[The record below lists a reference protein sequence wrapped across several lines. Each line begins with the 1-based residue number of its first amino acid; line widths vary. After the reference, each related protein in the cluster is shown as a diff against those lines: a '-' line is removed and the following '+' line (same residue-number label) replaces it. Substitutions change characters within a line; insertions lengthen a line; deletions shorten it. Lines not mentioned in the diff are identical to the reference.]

1 MNKQKGYIGIDIGSI
16 STKGVIID
24 DKNNIL
30 ASEFEEKI
38 EKTKK
43 MPQDIENKLNKKL
56 IENISMAIAIIV
68 YFMSLIFGKERINAT
83 NYTNLLKTYTMCL
96 GILSIIIFE
105 FSYKKESVKSMY
117 TGIEVLILS
126 IVTMFSIYICKVQE
140 LKYIFYLALFA
151 YEFSIYYLIKD
162 ILIYNK
168 TKKEYL
174 KTLTDIE
181 EITKKEEPQK
191 AKVTSRKRK

>member
-1 MNKQKGYIGIDIGSI
+1 MEEEK
-16 STKGVIID
+16 II
-24 DKNNIL
+24 
-30 ASEFEEKI
+30 SEFEEKI

-68 YFMSLIFGKERINAT
+68 YFMSLIFGKERINAA

-151 YEFSIYYLIKD
+151 YAFSIYYLIKD

>member
-1 MNKQKGYIGIDIGSI
+1 MEEEK
-16 STKGVIID
+16 II
-24 DKNNIL
+24 NEL
-30 ASEFEEKI
+30 EEKI

-43 MPQDIENKLNKKL
+43 MPPELENKVNKKIL
-56 IENISMAIAIIV
+56 ENILMAIAIMM
-68 YFMSLIFGKERINAT
+68 YFISLIFGNKHIEEIN
-83 NYTNLLKTYTMCL
+83 YINLLKVYTMCL

-105 FSYKKESVKSMY
+105 YSYKKESVKSMY

-151 YEFSIYYLIKD
+151 YAFSIYYLIKD

>member
-1 MNKQKGYIGIDIGSI
+1 MEEEK
-16 STKGVIID
+16 II
-24 DKNNIL
+24 
-30 ASEFEEKI
+30 SEFEEKI

-151 YEFSIYYLIKD
+151 YAFSIYYLIKD

-168 TKKEYL
+168 TKKE
-174 KTLTDIE
+174 
-181 EITKKEEPQK
+181 EPQK

>member
-1 MNKQKGYIGIDIGSI
+1 MEEEK
-16 STKGVIID
+16 II
-24 DKNNIL
+24 
-30 ASEFEEKI
+30 SEFEEKI

-56 IENISMAIAIIV
+56 LENISMAIAIIV

>member
-1 MNKQKGYIGIDIGSI
+1 MEEEK
-16 STKGVIID
+16 II
-24 DKNNIL
+24 
-30 ASEFEEKI
+30 SEFEEKI

-140 LKYIFYLALFA
+140 LKYIFYVALFA
-151 YEFSIYYLIKD
+151 YAFSIYYLIKD

>member
-1 MNKQKGYIGIDIGSI
+1 MEEEK
-16 STKGVIID
+16 II
-24 DKNNIL
+24 
-30 ASEFEEKI
+30 SEFEEKI

-56 IENISMAIAIIV
+56 LENISMAIAIIV

-151 YEFSIYYLIKD
+151 YAFSIYYLIKD

-168 TKKEYL
+168 KKKKYL

>member
-1 MNKQKGYIGIDIGSI
+1 MEEEK
-16 STKGVIID
+16 II
-24 DKNNIL
+24 
-30 ASEFEEKI
+30 SEFEEKI
-38 EKTKK
+38 ERTKK

>member
-1 MNKQKGYIGIDIGSI
+1 MEEEK
-16 STKGVIID
+16 II
-24 DKNNIL
+24 
-30 ASEFEEKI
+30 SEFEEKI

-151 YEFSIYYLIKD
+151 YEFSIY
-162 ILIYNK
+162 
-168 TKKEYL
+168 
-174 KTLTDIE
+174 
-181 EITKKEEPQK
+181 
-191 AKVTSRKRK
+191 

>member
-1 MNKQKGYIGIDIGSI
+1 MEEEK
-16 STKGVIID
+16 II
-24 DKNNIL
+24 
-30 ASEFEEKI
+30 SEFEEKI

-56 IENISMAIAIIV
+56 LENISMAIAIIV

-151 YEFSIYYLIKD
+151 YAFSIYYLIKD

>member
-1 MNKQKGYIGIDIGSI
+1 MEEEK
-16 STKGVIID
+16 II
-24 DKNNIL
+24 
-30 ASEFEEKI
+30 SEFEEKI

-56 IENISMAIAIIV
+56 IENISMAIAITV

-83 NYTNLLKTYTMCL
+83 NYTNLLKIYTMCL

-151 YEFSIYYLIKD
+151 YAFSIYYLIKD

>member
-1 MNKQKGYIGIDIGSI
+1 MEEEK
-16 STKGVIID
+16 II
-24 DKNNIL
+24 
-30 ASEFEEKI
+30 SEFEEKI

-56 IENISMAIAIIV
+56 LENISMAIAIIV

-96 GILSIIIFE
+96 GILLIIIFE

-151 YEFSIYYLIKD
+151 YAFSIYYLIKD

>member
-1 MNKQKGYIGIDIGSI
+1 
-16 STKGVIID
+16 
-24 DKNNIL
+24 
-30 ASEFEEKI
+30 
-38 EKTKK
+38 

-83 NYTNLLKTYTMCL
+83 NYTYLLKTYTMCL

-140 LKYIFYLALFA
+140 L
-151 YEFSIYYLIKD
+151 
-162 ILIYNK
+162 
-168 TKKEYL
+168 
-174 KTLTDIE
+174 
-181 EITKKEEPQK
+181 
-191 AKVTSRKRK
+191 

>member
-1 MNKQKGYIGIDIGSI
+1 MEEEK
-16 STKGVIID
+16 II
-24 DKNNIL
+24 
-30 ASEFEEKI
+30 SEFEEKI
-38 EKTKK
+38 EKIKK

-151 YEFSIYYLIKD
+151 YAFSIYYLIKD

>member
-1 MNKQKGYIGIDIGSI
+1 MEEEK
-16 STKGVIID
+16 II
-24 DKNNIL
+24 
-30 ASEFEEKI
+30 SEFEEKI

-117 TGIEVLILS
+117 TGIEVLTLS

-151 YEFSIYYLIKD
+151 YAFSIYYLIKD